1 MEKNT
6 YPYRMKYVA
15 LALGISLLSCT
26 NDPLYSPSDVPP
38 IPPVRIWATEAA
50 EDSLTLNWAD
60 VNDAVT
66 GFSIVRSAGYSA
78 QNPQSGFSEVV
89 RVPGSVR
96 SYGLPF
102 LPDVPSGTASFS
114 VRSIRN
120 GALSKM
126 STIGTVSVSGN
137 IVVNRDLDIAFTAQ
151 PNNSVCYSN
160 DGTLAAVSGNDGT
173 VKVWDLR
180 NYSFGDLPVRTI
192 TVGTVFVGASAFSPD
207 KQYIVTGSS
216 DGQVK
221 LWNYS
226 TGALVATLGSH
237 TGGAYAVQYSADGK
251 YIVTG
256 SFDGT
261 AKVWDAAARTLKY
274 TTAKTAATVHSVA
287 IQPNSQRFAIGNSDG
302 VIRTFDLATG
312 AEGTSL
318 NHGGGWIY
326 ALNYSPDGT
335 KLVSGGSDNNA
346 KIWNVASTSSLV
358 TLSGHTGWI
367 TGAAFSFSGRS
378 VITVSKDKTVRLW
391 NTSDGTMRKSAT
403 FNTEELGL
411 AASPVSSHFV
421 TVTAGTVQYWR
432 FSTLNLSGFF

>member
-1 MEKNT
+1 
-6 YPYRMKYVA
+6 MKFVA
-15 LALGISLLSCT
+15 LSLGIFLLSCT
-26 NDPLYSPSDVPP
+26 NDPLFSPSDVPP

-60 VNDAVT
+60 VNEGVT
-66 GFSIVRSAGYSA
+66 GFSVVRSAGYSA
-78 QNPQSGFSEVV
+78 LNPQGGFSEVV

-102 LPDVPSGTASFS
+102 QSDVPSGTVSFS
-114 VRSIRN
+114 VQSIRN

-137 IVVNRDLDIAFTAQ
+137 VVVNRDYDIAFTSQ
-151 PNNSVCYSN
+151 PNNAVVYSN
-160 DGTLAAVSGNDGT
+160 DGALAAVSGNDGT

-192 TVGTVFVGASAFSPD
+192 TVGAVLVGASAFSPD

-226 TGALVATLGSH
+226 SGLLVMTLGSH
-237 TGGAYAVQYSADGK
+237 TGGVYAVQYSSDGK

-261 AKVWDAAARTLKY
+261 AKVWDAVARTLKY

-326 ALNYSPDGT
+326 ALNYSPDGS
-335 KLVSGGSDNNA
+335 KLVTGGSNNIA
-346 KIWNVASTSSLV
+346 KIWNVAASTPLV

-391 NTSDGTMRKSAT
+391 NTTDGTMRKSST

-411 AASPVSSHFV
+411 AASPVSAHFV